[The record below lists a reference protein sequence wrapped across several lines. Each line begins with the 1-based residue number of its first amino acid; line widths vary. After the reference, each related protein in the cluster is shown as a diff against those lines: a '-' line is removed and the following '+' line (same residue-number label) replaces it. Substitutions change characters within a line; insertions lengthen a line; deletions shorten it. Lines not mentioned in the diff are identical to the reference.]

1 MKIIQPVSIWYN
13 GQVYSGTIFNMVSTD
28 DNLNTESVFK
38 YQILD
43 VNNLQLANNSLT
55 MDGIDYAT
63 YSSSADSNSYA
74 YGWAAT
80 QLGLTIIGDYVLP
93 VTEEIITE

>member
-1 MKIIQPVSIWYN
+1 
-13 GQVYSGTIFNMVSTD
+13 
-28 DNLNTESVFK
+28 
-38 YQILD
+38 
-43 VNNLQLANNSLT
+43 

-74 YGWAAT
+74 YEWAAT